1 MRLWAEPERVSCMSE
16 VEACLQISGSLDPVE
31 RNMQD
36 VKSKFLPGGLLNDGW
51 TQQVGTHPED
61 RK

>member
-1 MRLWAEPERVSCMSE
+1 MAVSSRSE
-16 VEACLQISGSLDPVE
+16 VTACLQISSSLDPLE